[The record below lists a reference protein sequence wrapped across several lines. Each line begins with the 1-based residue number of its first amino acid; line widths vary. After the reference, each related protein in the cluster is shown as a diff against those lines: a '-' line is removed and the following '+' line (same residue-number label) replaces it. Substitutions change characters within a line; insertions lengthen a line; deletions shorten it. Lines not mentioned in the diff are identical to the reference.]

1 MKQLLMLVTVLFFA
15 AANVNAQTNATSNN
29 NHEEHIRKLIQNI
42 SSAYKLTGEQQ
53 IAVKTLASTTA
64 ENVKQNGS
72 AKKEVLKNDFHN
84 AVKTI
89 LTPDQYNHY
98 INVQKQSV
106 NPILDAMID
115 SAKNGSK

>member
-1 MKQLLMLVTVLFFA
+1 MKQIAMIVTVLFFA
-15 AANVNAQTNATSNN
+15 LVNVNAQTNSVNN
-29 NHEEHIRKLIQNI
+29 NGHEEHIRKLIQNI
-42 SSAYKLTGEQQ
+42 SSTYKLTGEQQ

-72 AKKEVLKNDFHN
+72 AKKEVLKNDFHV
-84 AVKTI
+84 AVKKI
-89 LTPDQYNHY
+89 LTPEQYNHY

-106 NPILDAMID
+106 NPILDALID